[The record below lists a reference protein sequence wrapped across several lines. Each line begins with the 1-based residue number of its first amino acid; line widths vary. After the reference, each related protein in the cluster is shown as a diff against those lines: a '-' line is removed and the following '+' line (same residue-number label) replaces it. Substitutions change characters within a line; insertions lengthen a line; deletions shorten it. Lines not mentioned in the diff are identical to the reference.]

1 MCLNLVILLSWYDP
15 KIHNQRYWNLYKNI
29 TFKIHIKIDE
39 FCHLFSSISL
49 FFRQIALRISLQRP
63 LLANMFDFSCD
74 KVLNGE
80 PRLARALIGGS
91 CRPLLSCL
99 LPMKSNS
106 GCNNN
111 NVDYY
116 YEGNENDRQKSE
128 IIFFFRTAAV
138 SSIFLLNIITKISGQ
153 DSLHLFQRKVR

>member
-1 MCLNLVILLSWYDP
+1 MY
-15 KIHNQRYWNLYKNI
+15 
-29 TFKIHIKIDE
+29 IKIAE
-39 FCHLFSSISL
+39 SCHLFSSIFL
-49 FFRQIALRISLQRP
+49 FFRQIALRICLQRP
-63 LLANMFDFSCD
+63 LLANMFVFSCD

-128 IIFFFRTAAV
+128 VKSSSSEQLLFRQFSCWISLQKYLDKTV
-138 SSIFLLNIITKISGQ
+138 CIYSSGRLGKMILFLANI
-153 DSLHLFQRKVR
+153 